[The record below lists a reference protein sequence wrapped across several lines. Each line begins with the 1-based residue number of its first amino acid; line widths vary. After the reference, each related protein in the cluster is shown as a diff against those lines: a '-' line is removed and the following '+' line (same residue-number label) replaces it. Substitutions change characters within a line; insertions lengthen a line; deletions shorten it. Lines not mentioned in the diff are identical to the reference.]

1 VHVRKTRTDDVSR
14 VEVDVL
20 RVPAR
25 ITTGQVGLT
34 LYQDRA
40 VEEKTLGRTLKVGVY
55 SKNGALLSEESTV
68 QFDSKDAEPRNR
80 EQNLLLTLSRK
91 ADTHHNQDVE
101 IRLDEQIAGTSQTT
115 LYKSYKVRLHKP
127 LASDFDE

>member
-1 VHVRKTRTDDVSR
+1 M
-14 VEVDVL
+14 
-20 RVPAR
+20 
-25 ITTGQVGLT
+25 
-34 LYQDRA
+34 
-40 VEEKTLGRTLKVGVY
+40 LKVGVY
-55 SKNGALLSEESTV
+55 STDGVLLSEESTV
-68 QFDSKDAEPRNR
+68 QCDSKDSEPRSR

-91 ADTHHNQDVE
+91 ADAHHNQDVE

>member
-1 VHVRKTRTDDVSR
+1 

-20 RVPAR
+20 RAPAR

-34 LYQDRA
+34 LYQDHA
-40 VEEKTLGRTLKVGVY
+40 VEDKVLGRTLKIGVY
-55 SKNGALLSEESTV
+55 AQDGGRLSEEITLG
-68 QFDSKDAEPRNR
+68 FDSRDSEPRHR
-80 EQNLLLTLSRK
+80 EQNLLLTLSKK
-91 ADTHHNQDVE
+91 ADAHHNQDVE
-101 IRLDEQIAGTSQTT
+101 IRLEEQIGGTSQTT